1 MEKHKDGNPTA
12 TDVSNDDKEKDGEE
26 EKEREEVQEHLKDDD
41 ARFTCGAYVAVLPAT
56 PAVTPDQ
63 LWEACQQV
71 SAAQQ
76 QGCRQVEWRFRRTC
90 SLQHPQLDRPLQY
103 LEVSGMVSNE
113 ASCRDV
119 VNALL
124 RLDQM
129 VGNAELVM
137 CLPGTEIP
145 LMPVELPVDGSLE
158 SLEACGVVGISNA
171 VPNNNS
177 DDSDD
182 SDLLKEVLDYAVRRF
197 EALYEKL
204 ASSSASSQ
212 SSVRRYREIMQRDF
226 NRFDFRLDLP
236 VPGDGGSNDDGDGA
250 PCWKTLE
257 ERGAWMPLI
266 RSALGSNDDV
276 VRVKCGCVLSLPG
289 AREQYWHSDGVH
301 VGPARSL
308 GRTTETVHP
317 PHAICVFV
325 PLLPLTAE
333 TGGTEFWAGS
343 HKYDKLLSKKGEQAV
358 PGGTIGI
365 VQRGDAIVYD
375 YRVVHR
381 GMANT
386 SGVARPIAYYLYAKK
401 GHESVEDQNFV
412 QQSIWD

>member
-1 MEKHKDGNPTA
+1 MEKHKDGNSTA
-12 TDVSNDDKEKDGEE
+12 AEVGNDDKEKGVVEQELEGE
-26 EKEREEVQEHLKDDD
+26 EHLKDD
-41 ARFTCGAYVAVLPAT
+41 ARFSCGAYVAVLPAT

-71 SAAQQ
+71 SAEQQ
-76 QGCRQVEWRFRRTC
+76 DCQIKWRFRRTC

-103 LEVSGMVSNE
+103 LEVSGMVSSE

-124 RLDQM
+124 RQDQV

-145 LMPVELPVDGSLE
+145 LMTVELPMDGSLE
-158 SLEACGVVGISNA
+158 SLEACGVVGISHA
-171 VPNNNS
+171 VPNTNDGNES
-177 DDSDD
+177 DH
-182 SDLLKEVLDYAVRRF
+182 DLLKGVLDYAVRRF
-197 EALYEKL
+197 EMLYEKL
-204 ASSSASSQ
+204 ASSSSSSQ
-212 SSVRRYREIMQRDF
+212 SSVRRYREIVQRDV

-236 VPGDGGSNDDGDGA
+236 VPGQGGANEDDDRV
-250 PCWKTLE
+250 PCWKALE

-266 RSALGSNDDV
+266 TSALGSNDV

-301 VGPARSL
+301 VGPALSLRRSA
-308 GRTTETVHP
+308 ETVHP
-317 PHAICVFV
+317 PHALCVFV
-325 PLLPLTAE
+325 PLLPLTNE

-343 HKYDKLLSKKGEQAV
+343 HRYDTLLSKKGEQAL

-365 VQRGDAIVYD
+365 VTWGDAIVYD

-386 SGVARPIAYYLYAKK
+386 STIARPIAYYLYAKK
-401 GHESVEDQNFV
+401 GYESVEDQNFV
-412 QQSIWD
+412 PQSIWDDD